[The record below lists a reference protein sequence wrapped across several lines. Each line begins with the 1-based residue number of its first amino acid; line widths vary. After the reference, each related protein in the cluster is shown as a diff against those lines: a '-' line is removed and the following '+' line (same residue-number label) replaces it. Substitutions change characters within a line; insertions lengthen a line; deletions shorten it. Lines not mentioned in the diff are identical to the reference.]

1 MKVGDLVR
9 DTQYKD
15 LGIIID
21 DDPDDE
27 TYKVMFHNGAEW
39 LTDAFLEVINESR

>member
-1 MKVGDLVR
+1 MKAGDLVR

-21 DDPDDE
+21 DDPDDG
-27 TYKVMFHNGAEW
+27 TYKVAFSNGAEW
-39 LTDAFLEVINESR
+39 LTDAFIEVVNEK

>member
-9 DTQYKD
+9 DTSYGD

-27 TYKVMFHNGAEW
+27 TYKVMFPDGEEW
-39 LTDAFLEVINESR
+39 LSDAFLEVIA